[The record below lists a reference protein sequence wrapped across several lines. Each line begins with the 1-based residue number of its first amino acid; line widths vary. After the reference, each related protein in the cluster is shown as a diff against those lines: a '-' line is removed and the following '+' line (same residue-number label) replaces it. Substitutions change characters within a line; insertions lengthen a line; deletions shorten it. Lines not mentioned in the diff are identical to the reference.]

1 VLHQVPVEG
10 RQEWPRE
17 PGARAWP
24 AQPDGEG
31 RLSQSVKA
39 LALSLL
45 FSLSLSLSLSP
56 SLSPSLLF
64 SLSLVDGV
72 GDDRPT
78 DWRGPTST
86 SCSSVHSPMFMTA
99 NCLPCSHASLQDA
112 GLLFGTDD
120 GWTTVT
126 MPWTAV
132 IPCTALRNTAL
143 EQVFA
148 VRIWTDDAH
157 LAPLPLSLSP
167 SLAALLG
174 CSLLALTAWTTQ
186 INQRAVG
193 IPMPEPEP
201 EQPSSSAQPAGVTP
215 EKLRT
220 VSVQCVSVMSS
231 ARACLSAA
239 DGSASEVMSR
249 GLTEGLRAGW
259 AAGVGV
265 RCRRW
270 RRRARSSCCCLP
282 PAPRRRWRRR
292 RGRS

>member
-99 NCLPCSHASLQDA
+99 NCLARMHLSRTRACSSAPTMA
-112 GLLFGTDD
+112 GRPSRCRGPLSYRARRCATPPWSKSSQCVYGP
-120 GWTTVT
+120 T
-126 MPWTAV
+126 MHTWP
-132 IPCTALRNTAL
+132 R
-143 EQVFA
+143 
-148 VRIWTDDAH
+148 
-157 LAPLPLSLSP
+157 SLSP
-167 SLAALLG
+167 SLPLSPRCSVARSWHSQLGPRRSTREPWVFPCPSRSPSSRAAQLSPLASLPRSSGLSLCSASVSCRLLG
-174 CSLLALTAWTTQ
+174 HACPLQMA
-186 INQRAVG
+186 
-193 IPMPEPEP
+193 
-201 EQPSSSAQPAGVTP
+201 
-215 EKLRT
+215 
-220 VSVQCVSVMSS
+220 
-231 ARACLSAA
+231 ARAK
-239 DGSASEVMSR
+239 
-249 GLTEGLRAGW
+249 
-259 AAGVGV
+259 
-265 RCRRW
+265 
-270 RRRARSSCCCLP
+270 
-282 PAPRRRWRRR
+282 
-292 RGRS
+292 